1 MLHNKHITDHGSAR
15 MNQRGIRVNM
25 VAIHP
30 QKIEGDCVSGTA
42 LDLHTTSSTLIGKD
56 EYGHDQYDTVRPEIS
71 ELLYRLKYKG
81 DQTCAAGIINAA
93 STFLLSLPPGI
104 DLIIP
109 VPPSAVRKF
118 QPVLTLATGIGAAI
132 NLPVVDCVT
141 TTRTTTQLKE
151 VTDPEKRKELVEGLY
166 SVDPRHTAGCK
177 ILLFD
182 DLFRSGTTL
191 NAIAK
196 VLLTQGQAA
205 SVCALTITKTR
216 RNR

>member
-1 MLHNKHITDHGSAR
+1 
-15 MNQRGIRVNM
+15 M

-42 LDLHTTSSTLIGKD
+42 LDLHTTMSIPTGHN
-56 EYGHDQYDTVRPEIS
+56 EYGHMQFETVRPEIS

-81 DQTCAAGIINAA
+81 DQTVAADIINTAA
-93 STFLLSLPPGI
+93 TFLLSHPPGI

-109 VPPSAVRKF
+109 VPPSAVRIF
-118 QPVLTLATGIGAAI
+118 QPVLTLATGIGAVI

-141 TTRTTTQLKE
+141 TTRTTTQLKGI
-151 VTDPEKRKELVEGLY
+151 TDPEKRKELVEGLY
-166 SVDPRHTAGCK
+166 SVDPRHTAGYK

-191 NAIAK
+191 NAIAE